1 MIIQLENISKKYKK
15 REILKNI
22 NISVEDSEIIG
33 IIGANGT
40 GKSTLLKIMLGL
52 TKQNNGV
59 IKYFNNG
66 EKISSLI
73 GYVPQENPLI
83 PELTVLDN
91 LKLWYSD
98 SKENMKDDLNNG
110 ILKKL
115 KLNDVLKFKVNN
127 LSGGYKRRLSIGCA
141 LAKHP
146 KLILLDEPSS
156 GLDLNCKYEIKEYLK
171 DYVASDGSVVMVTH
185 DLSEISICDKIY
197 ILKDGRLNLIT
208 ETHEEFTEGKIKQ
221 ILL

>member
-22 NISVEDSEIIG
+22 NFSVEDSEIIG

-52 TKQNNGV
+52 TKQSNGV
-59 IKYFNNG
+59 VKYFNNG

-98 SKENMKDDLNNG
+98 SKENMKATP
-110 ILKKL
+110 
-115 KLNDVLKFKVNN
+115 
-127 LSGGYKRRLSIGCA
+127 IGRA
-141 LAKHP
+141 
-146 KLILLDEPSS
+146 SV
-156 GLDLNCKYEIKEYLK
+156 GKECRSRWSPY
-171 DYVASDGSVVMVTH
+171 H
-185 DLSEISICDKIY
+185 
-197 ILKDGRLNLIT
+197 
-208 ETHEEFTEGKIKQ
+208 
-221 ILL
+221 

>member
-1 MIIQLENISKKYKK
+1 
-15 REILKNI
+15 
-22 NISVEDSEIIG
+22 
-33 IIGANGT
+33 
-40 GKSTLLKIMLGL
+40 MLGL
-52 TKQNNGV
+52 TKQSNGV
-59 IKYFNNG
+59 VKYFNNG

-127 LSGGYKRRLSIGCA
+127 LSGGYKRRLP
-141 LAKHP
+141 L
-146 KLILLDEPSS
+146 
-156 GLDLNCKYEIKEYLK
+156 
-171 DYVASDGSVVMVTH
+171 
-185 DLSEISICDKIY
+185 
-197 ILKDGRLNLIT
+197 
-208 ETHEEFTEGKIKQ
+208 
-221 ILL
+221 

>member
-52 TKQNNGV
+52 TKQNNGI

-98 SKENMKDDLNNG
+98 SKENMNDDLNNG

-171 DYVASDGSVVMVTH
+171 DYVAAGGSVVMVTH
-185 DLSEISICDKIY
+185 DLSEISICNKIY

-208 ETHEEFTEGKIKQ
+208 ETYEEFTEDKIKQ